1 MQIPAKL
8 RTALVAAA
16 AGGAS
21 FIAGVLIQDQEGVK
35 YKPYLDPVGIPTVC
49 AGITGPD
56 VKMGKVYTK
65 HECDELLNK
74 HMQPVIKAVDASVKV
89 PLSTYQRAA
98 LYSFT
103 YNVGVSAFRSSTLLK
118 KLNSGDRKG
127 ACDEL
132 RKWTWAGGKQWKGL
146 QTRRDIERE
155 LCRAD
160 KANDL

>member
-1 MQIPAKL
+1 MPSPAL
-8 RTALVAAA
+8 TA
-16 AGGAS
+16 
-21 FIAGVLIQDQEGVK
+21 
-35 YKPYLDPVGIPTVC
+35 TVC
-49 AGITGPD
+49 SGDFRAA
-56 VKMGKVYTK
+56 
-65 HECDELLNK
+65 
-74 HMQPVIKAVDASVKV
+74 MQAWRVVR
-89 PLSTYQRAA
+89 YQRAA

-118 KLNSGDRKG
+118 KLNNGDRKG

-146 QTRRDIERE
+146 QTRREIERE

>member
-21 FIAGVLIQDQEGVK
+21 FIAGVLIQYQEGVK

-65 HECDELLNK
+65 QEC
-74 HMQPVIKAVDASVKV
+74 
-89 PLSTYQRAA
+89 
-98 LYSFT
+98 
-103 YNVGVSAFRSSTLLK
+103 
-118 KLNSGDRKG
+118 
-127 ACDEL
+127 
-132 RKWTWAGGKQWKGL
+132 
-146 QTRRDIERE
+146 
-155 LCRAD
+155 
-160 KANDL
+160 